1 METYFGT
8 PEYLD
13 IISVNFWTILASL
26 ANLAILYALLKKFL
40 YKPVKN
46 VIAARQA
53 ELKAQYD
60 AAAEAEA
67 SANASR
73 DAYAAKLDGAQAE
86 ADGIIH
92 EATATANKRGEKI
105 VAEAREKAAGIVRQ
119 GEIEAEMEKK
129 KAQESIRRDIT
140 EVSAALAEQLLGRE
154 MTSKDHDAMIDSF
167 LQGIGDA
174 Q

>member
-8 PEYLD
+8 PEYLE
-13 IISVNFWTILASL
+13 IISVNIWTILASL
-26 ANLAILYALLKKFL
+26 ANLAILYARLKKFL

-53 ELKAQYD
+53 ELQAQYD
-60 AAAEAEA
+60 SAAEAEA
-67 SANASR
+67 AAVASR

-92 EATATANKRGEKI
+92 EATATANIRGDKI

-119 GEIEAEMEKK
+119 GEIEAELEKK
-129 KAQESIRRDIT
+129 KAQESIKRDIT

-154 MTSKDHDAMIDSF
+154 LKTEDHSALIDSF

-174 Q
+174 E

>member
-1 METYFGT
+1 METFFNT
-8 PEYLD
+8 PEYLE
-13 IISVNFWTILASL
+13 IISVNIWSILISL
-26 ANLAILYALLKKFL
+26 SNLAILYWLMKKFL
-40 YKPVKN
+40 YQPVKN
-46 VIAARQA
+46 VVAARQA
-53 ELKAQYD
+53 ELQAQYD
-60 AAAEAEA
+60 AAAAAEQA
-67 SANASR
+67 ANESR

-92 EATATANKRGEKI
+92 EATATANRRGEKI

-129 KAQESIRRDIT
+129 KAQESIKRDIT

-154 MTSKDHDAMIDSF
+154 MKTDDHNALIDSF

>member
-1 METYFGT
+1 MKMLFQD
-8 PEYLD
+8 PVYLD
-13 IISVNFWTILASL
+13 IISVNVVQILISL

-73 DAYAAKLDGAQAE
+73 DAYAAKLDGAQSE

-119 GEIEAEMEKK
+119 GVIEAEMEKK

-154 MTSKDHDAMIDSF
+154 MTTDDHSAMIDSF

>member
-1 METYFGT
+1 METYFST
-8 PEYLD
+8 PEYLE
-13 IISVNFWTILASL
+13 IISVNIWKILASL
-26 ANLAILYALLKKFL
+26 ANLAILYTLLKKFL

-46 VIAARQA
+46 VIAQRQA
-53 ELKAQYD
+53 QLDEQY
-60 AAAEAEA
+60 AAAAAAQQTADEA
-67 SANASR
+67 R
-73 DAYAAKLDGAQAE
+73 DAYTARLEGAQAE

-92 EATATANKRGEKI
+92 EATVTATRRGEQI
-105 VAEAREKAAGIVRQ
+105 VADARERAAGIVRA
-119 GEIEAEMEKK
+119 GEAEAAMEKK

-154 MTSKDHDAMIDSF
+154 MTTDDHSAMIDSF

>member
-1 METYFGT
+1 MKTFFQD
-8 PEYLD
+8 PVYLE
-13 IISVNFWTILASL
+13 IISVNIWQILISL

-46 VIAARQA
+46 VIAARKA
-53 ELKAQYD
+53 ELDAQYA
-60 AAAEAEA
+60 AAAEAERA
-67 SANASR
+67 AEASR
-73 DAYAAKLDGAQAE
+73 DAYAAKLEGAQAE

-92 EATATANKRGEKI
+92 EATATANRRGDRI
-105 VAEAREKAAGIVRQ
+105 VADAREKAADIVRQ
-119 GEIEAEMEKK
+119 GEMEAALEKK

-154 MTSKDHDAMIDSF
+154 MNADDHAGMIDSF

>member
-8 PEYLD
+8 PEYLE
-13 IISVNFWTILASL
+13 IISVNIWTILASL
-26 ANLAILYALLKKFL
+26 ANLGILYWGLKKFL

-53 ELKAQYD
+53 ELQAQYD
-60 AAAEAEA
+60 AAAAAEQA
-67 SANASR
+67 ANESR

-92 EATATANKRGEKI
+92 EATATANRRGEKI
-105 VAEAREKAAGIVRQ
+105 VAEAREKAASIVRQ
-119 GEIEAEMEKK
+119 GEMEAEMEKK

-140 EVSAALAEQLLGRE
+140 DVSAALAEQLLGRE
-154 MTSKDHDAMIDSF
+154 MNADDHAAMIDSF

>member
-1 METYFGT
+1 MKSFFQD
-8 PEYLD
+8 PVYLE
-13 IISVNFWTILASL
+13 IISVNVVQILISL
-26 ANLAILYALLKKFL
+26 ANLAILYALLKKLL
-40 YKPVKN
+40 YKPVKK
-46 VIAARQA
+46 VIASRQA
-53 ELKAQYD
+53 ELDAQYAAA
-60 AAAEAEA
+60 AAAEQTANEA
-67 SANASR
+67 R

-92 EATATANKRGEKI
+92 EATATASKRGEKI
-105 VAEAREKAAGIVRQ
+105 VAEAREKAAGIVRA
-119 GEIEAEMEKK
+119 GEMEAEMEKK
-129 KAQESIRRDIT
+129 KAQESIKRDIT